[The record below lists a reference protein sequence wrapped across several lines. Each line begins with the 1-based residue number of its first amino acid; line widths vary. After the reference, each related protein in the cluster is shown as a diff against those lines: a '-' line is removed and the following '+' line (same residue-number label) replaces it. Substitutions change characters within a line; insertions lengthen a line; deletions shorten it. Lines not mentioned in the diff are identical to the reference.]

1 MRGKENKGS
10 YLWLTRQKM
19 SKNMYFHVKK
29 PTYFIKMNYMLP
41 NIYLMCYYICKQ
53 LIKIQLIKLIRKYN
67 TIFDILQKRIY
78 NNLLSNKIV
87 KTTNYYMLL
96 KQGRFGNI

>member
-1 MRGKENKGS
+1 MKETGNNGS
-10 YLWLTRQKM
+10 YFWLIRQKLYR
-19 SKNMYFHVKK
+19 NMYFRLTET
-29 PTYFIKMNYMLP
+29 TYFIKMNYMLP

>member
-1 MRGKENKGS
+1 
-10 YLWLTRQKM
+10 
-19 SKNMYFHVKK
+19 MYFRLTET
-29 PTYFIKMNYMLP
+29 TYFIKMNYMLP

-67 TIFDILQKRIY
+67 TIFDILQTRIY